1 MSTYLITGGAGF
13 IGSHL
18 VEALVKRGERVR
30 VLDTFATGKPEN
42 IAAFRNDIEV
52 FETDVR
58 DADGVRTATHG
69 VDVVL
74 HQAALPSVQRSVEDP
89 LATNAVCVEG
99 TLNVLIA
106 ARDAGVRRIVVA
118 SSSSVYGD
126 SPTLPKIETMAQAPR
141 SPYAVAKLATEA
153 YALAFAASYNLPAIA
168 LRYFNVYGPR
178 QDPHSHYAAV
188 IPRFVTRMLRGEPP
202 MIYGDGLQSRDF
214 TYVADVV
221 RANLLAAEAAA
232 EVTGAFNAAGGGRYT
247 LLDIVTELNTQLGT
261 SLVPTHAAARAGEVR
276 HSQASVLAIREALGF
291 TAEYPLATGLE
302 QTIAFFM
309 RQEQQAV

>member
-89 LATNAVCVEG
+89 LATNAVCIEG